1 MNEVFVQCC
10 NITLQFLMKTLRCP
24 VMLVITLVPQVH
36 CFWFIL
42 GAAQTAILTPFYWSN
57 HAATVQTI
65 SHAIIFEC
73 CLSNWTYPRACYC
86 ALVRS
91 LWHESYFKIALR
103 YLWPCPSFDIKI
115 SKFAT
120 TRKINKKRKKRG
132 AQARINSRAVCSYS
146 FCSAAL
152 KTYFCA

>member
-1 MNEVFVQCC
+1 
-10 NITLQFLMKTLRCP
+10 MKTLRCP

-73 CLSNWTYPRACYC
+73 CLSN
-86 ALVRS
+86 
-91 LWHESYFKIALR
+91 
-103 YLWPCPSFDIKI
+103 
-115 SKFAT
+115 
-120 TRKINKKRKKRG
+120 
-132 AQARINSRAVCSYS
+132 
-146 FCSAAL
+146 
-152 KTYFCA
+152 